1 LLGAREFALE
11 RAGDGA
17 VTTVKHGRGLTILF
31 DGADAVEIE
40 SGWAPGGLVKQVLQ
54 NRSGMTVVRDVPAPP
69 CPSAGV
75 LVRNLYSAISAGTE
89 SARVEPGGKSLLAR
103 ARERPDLV
111 KHVVE
116 RARREG
122 LRRTRAAVQR
132 KLGEETPSGYSSVGR
147 VLEVGAAVEGIS
159 PGDIV
164 ACAGAGHANHAE
176 VVAVPRNLVARVPEG
191 VPLPAASLTTIAA
204 VALHGVRLAD
214 VRLGESVAV
223 VGCGLVG
230 QITCRLLRAAGA
242 EVIALDVDAARVAHA
257 VAAGADHGV
266 LADEEATR
274 RVADP
279 RRAGAWTTRSSR
291 PRRERRTHCVSAP
304 RSPGTAGA

>member
-1 LLGAREFALE
+1 
-11 RAGDGA
+11 
-17 VTTVKHGRGLTILF
+17 
-31 DGADAVEIE
+31 
-40 SGWAPGGLVKQVLQ
+40 VKQVLQ

-164 ACAGAGHANHAE
+164 ACAGPGHANHARSWPFP
-176 VVAVPRNLVARVPEG
+176 ATWWRGCPRACPSR
-191 VPLPAASLTTIAA
+191 
-204 VALHGVRLAD
+204 
-214 VRLGESVAV
+214 
-223 VGCGLVG
+223 
-230 QITCRLLRAAGA
+230 
-242 EVIALDVDAARVAHA
+242 
-257 VAAGADHGV
+257 
-266 LADEEATR
+266 
-274 RVADP
+274 
-279 RRAGAWTTRSSR
+279 R
-291 PRRERRTHCVSAP
+291 PR
-304 RSPGTAGA
+304 